1 MISQYQKRS
10 VLYIFFLE
18 PRMFFFLGF
27 VITIKHMD
35 LFFKIIFQAFEVGK
49 RIEEMFEK
57 RSCERQMKEVVYGET
72 NLF

>member
-1 MISQYQKRS
+1 
-10 VLYIFFLE
+10 
-18 PRMFFFLGF
+18 
-27 VITIKHMD
+27 MD